1 MRLRQPSWQA
11 WRWPA
16 SLSVPSRKLH
26 VRFVV
31 RVEVL
36 VRIVLEVELASPTA
50 EVIRFAVV
58 LELEVGGGVDLH
70 AANRVLHVG
79 HDAPSTDFGLSQS
92 AWEHRIARHE
102 CMLKRSAM
110 GTVILERECST
121 RPEWPHRPA

>member
-16 SLSVPSRKLH
+16 SLAVPSRKLH

-79 HDAPSTDFGLSQS
+79 HHAPSVSYTHLR
-92 AWEHRIARHE
+92 AHETRHDLV
-102 CMLKRSAM
+102 C
-110 GTVILERECST
+110 
-121 RPEWPHRPA
+121 